1 MGEFWL
7 IKDKMELKQRIE
19 SFHKYLATQWDWE
32 HPVAW
37 KVSIYRP
44 RRSMSQNDLF
54 HLWVREAVVFLKE
67 KNPGA
72 KDLTEEDLKELL
84 KFRYLGTEDKTVG
97 TTVIPAQVRKTRKLD
112 AGEMFDFMEQVH
124 EWALDLGIKLTHP
137 QDSEYMKLQQR

>member
-1 MGEFWL
+1 
-7 IKDKMELKQRIE
+7 
-19 SFHKYLATQWDWE
+19 
-32 HPVAW
+32 
-37 KVSIYRP
+37 
-44 RRSMSQNDLF
+44 MSQNDLF

-84 KFRYLGTEDKTVG
+84 KFRYLGTEDKAVG
-97 TTVIPAQVRKTRKLD
+97 TTVIPAQVRKTSKLD
-112 AGEMFDFMEQVH
+112 TGEMFDFMEQVH

>member
-19 SFHKYLATQWDWE
+19 SFHKYLATQWDWQN
-32 HPVAW
+32 PVAW
-37 KVSIYRP
+37 KGSIYRP

-54 HLWVREAVVFLKE
+54 HLWVRQAVVFLKE

-97 TTVIPAQVRKTRKLD
+97 TTVIPAQVRRTSKLD
-112 AGEMFDFMEQVH
+112 TGEMFDFMEQVH
-124 EWALDLGIKLTHP
+124 EWALDLGIQLSHP